1 MYKQVYKKEEKFY
14 FLQYCATLIAN
25 RYDIRDRG
33 MRRINQ
39 ANKRCIKVWII
50 LVLYLCAWQSLSA
63 VIVLE
68 TPQTG
73 VRVFVTDRIE
83 QLNNTTS
90 NSLLL
95 PLCTISI
102 NAKHPGRGYL
112 EITHTPLMSEGEEV
126 PYQLFCDN
134 IGSLI
139 PDVLSYTCSPFIP
152 LTISLTML
160 SAKLARPLQG
170 ARSSYSSMVFFHLKL
185 EA

>member
-1 MYKQVYKKEEKFY
+1 M
-14 FLQYCATLIAN
+14 
-25 RYDIRDRG
+25 G
-33 MRRINQ
+33 RINQ
-39 ANKRCIKVWII
+39 ANKRCSKIRIM

-73 VRVFVTDRIE
+73 VKILVTDRIQE
-83 QLNNTTS
+83 LNNTTS

-95 PLCTISI
+95 PLCIITI
-102 NAKHPGRGYL
+102 NAKHPGKGYL
-112 EITHTPLMSEGEEV
+112 EITHTPLMSEGEEA

-170 ARSSYSSMVFFHLKL
+170 ELSSYSSMIFFHLKL

>member
-1 MYKQVYKKEEKFY
+1 M
-14 FLQYCATLIAN
+14 
-25 RYDIRDRG
+25 G
-33 MRRINQ
+33 RINQ
-39 ANKRCIKVWII
+39 ANKRCCKIRIM
-50 LVLYLCAWQSLSA
+50 LVLCLCAWQSLSA

-73 VRVFVTDRIE
+73 VKILVTDRI
-83 QLNNTTS
+83 QNLNNTAS
-90 NSLLL
+90 NSMLL
-95 PLCTISI
+95 PLCIITI

-134 IGSLI
+134 NGSLI

-170 ARSSYSSMVFFHLKL
+170 ERSSYSSMVFFHLKL